1 MLKSLLQRAREARS
15 ELGDGEGLEE
25 GFTLI
30 ELMVVLLIIAILL
43 AIAIPTFLGVTNSA
57 SDRASQS
64 NLTNALT
71 ESKAIYQNNSSY
83 IDPAT
88 NNPILTTAAFT
99 TSAPE
104 FKWVQ
109 GASGAG
115 GGCDASKGNNCMSMQ
130 IVDVGAAVDAQ
141 GLVLATFSPK
151 DSTCWYAVDL
161 EAAPVS
167 FTDTSYTGG
176 TAGLA
181 FVTTGQAPT
190 VNGAAA
196 ANAGVYYAKKVPSS
210 GNPVNAS
217 NCNANWADT
226 QAAFQWGS
234 SYANAPS
241 N

>member
-71 ESKAIYQNNSSY
+71 ESKAIYQNNSNY

-109 GASGAG
+109 GVSGAG
-115 GGCDASKGNNCMSMQ
+115 GGCNAASGNNCMSMQ
-130 IVDVGAAVDAQ
+130 IVDVGAPVDGQ
-141 GLVLATFSPK
+141 GLVTATFSQK

-167 FTDTSYTGG
+167 ITDTNYPGTG
-176 TAGLA
+176 TPAGVP
-181 FVTTGQAPT
+181 FVATGVAPT

-196 ANAGVYYAKKVPSS
+196 ANAGVYYAKKT
-210 GNPVNAS
+210 AS
-217 NCNANWADT
+217 VSATNCNANWAAT
-226 QAAFQWGS
+226 QSAFKWGS
-234 SYANAPS
+234 SYASAPS